1 MSVQPLLRRLYIL
14 NTINNTTTSYSIIR
28 KWIVKDACG
37 NTSEFI
43 QGQRLIRTDCN
54 S

>member
-1 MSVQPLLRRLYIL
+1 MTVQPLSTVVYTE

-28 KWIVKDACG
+28 KWIVKDACN

-43 QGQRLIRTDCN
+43 QAVNVRLN
-54 S
+54 